1 MYLINKIIN
10 ITFKKY
16 MIKLAIQIQNSKM
29 DLESYASIIIQSIKS
44 KSDESIVI
52 SVSFCIM
59 STLNLNPFLSFGFR
73 FLMYNYSPSRVI
85 CDRVLNKKNY
95 FEIPT
100 FLPNKQEN
108 QEWENS
114 KYCYKTCSLCLYFHM
129 NFLILNPIHPY
140 MI

>member
-1 MYLINKIIN
+1 
-10 ITFKKY
+10 

-59 STLNLNPFLSFGFR
+59 STLNFNPFLSFGFR

-108 QEWENS
+108 QEWGKFKVLLQDVFVVFIFSFEFS
-114 KYCYKTCSLCLYFHM
+114 HFKS
-129 NFLILNPIHPY
+129 
-140 MI
+140 